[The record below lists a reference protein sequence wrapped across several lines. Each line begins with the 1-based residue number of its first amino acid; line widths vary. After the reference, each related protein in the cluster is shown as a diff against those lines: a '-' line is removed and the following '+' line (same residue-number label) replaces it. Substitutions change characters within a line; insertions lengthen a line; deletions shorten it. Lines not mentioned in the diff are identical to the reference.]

1 MPSLNVSF
9 YKLMSLMKKY
19 IPNLFDH
26 FVSDFFFCCWKM
38 KSNHNGGQVDN
49 RVQPSMFASQ
59 WFLTIFCVNCP
70 FDLLSRIWDI
80 YLLEGEKT
88 IYRFGIAI
96 LKLKD
101 KELMK
106 MNFEDIMKKMKSI
119 FKEVDLEKLIQTAL
133 SIKITRKILE
143 VSNFWLILVN
153 SLPLFRP

>member
-1 MPSLNVSF
+1 M
-9 YKLMSLMKKY
+9 
-19 IPNLFDH
+19 
-26 FVSDFFFCCWKM
+26 
-38 KSNHNGGQVDN
+38 
-49 RVQPSMFASQ
+49 
-59 WFLTIFCVNCP
+59 
-70 FDLLSRIWDI
+70 
-80 YLLEGEKT
+80 LEGEKT